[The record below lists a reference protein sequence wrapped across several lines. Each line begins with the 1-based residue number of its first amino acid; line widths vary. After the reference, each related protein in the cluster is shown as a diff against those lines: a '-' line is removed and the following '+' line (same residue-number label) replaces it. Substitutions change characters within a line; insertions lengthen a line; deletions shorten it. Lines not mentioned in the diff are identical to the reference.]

1 MSWFRALVLATLA
14 LASLSEGSAWAQ
26 SSELPGWADSFVVMA
41 PGAQYAKGGL
51 AAAVSGRH
59 YRDLWTTRIRV
70 PVLDLGR
77 FAGGLTPERAHA
89 GHQTTSLRLSG
100 ADGRQYQF
108 RSVDKDPTALL
119 APELQGTSYAKA
131 LQDGVSASF
140 PAAPLVANGLLE
152 ATGVLVN
159 PQTLA
164 VMPDD
169 PALGEF
175 RE

>member
-1 MSWFRALVLATLA
+1 MSSCRQRGALRPLAIAAGLLGLVLGAGVA
-14 LASLSEGSAWAQ
+14 EGQ
-26 SSELPGWADSFVVMA
+26 SSEELPSWADSFAVVT
-41 PGAQYAKGGL
+41 PGADYAKSGIWTVF
-51 AAAVSGRH
+51 AGRH
-59 YRDLWTTRIRV
+59 YRDLWTVPIRV
-70 PVLDLGR
+70 PVLNLQR

-119 APELQGTSYAKA
+119 APELQGTSYARA

-169 PALGEF
+169 
-175 RE
+175 